1 MTQSNWLI
9 DSKKK
14 HDADEFLRVKP
25 GCNLKIRLIGQP
37 VKTMR
42 VFTKNR
48 KCIPI
53 DDESIGIHLKAKF
66 PDEFDNLSI
75 RYACWCI
82 DREDNKLKILDMPM
96 SLARAMGNR
105 EALIGCKISGS
116 KEGCD
121 WKIITNGRK
130 GKDVRYEAVFIEET
144 PLTDEEKQMVKDRKA
159 EEGKNFDL
167 TEIFKSYDYAKAEGK
182 LLESA

>member
-53 DDESIGIHLKAKF
+53 DDESIGIHLKAKY
-66 PDEFDNLSI
+66 PDVCDNLSV

-82 DREDNKLKILDMPM
+82 DREDNSLRILDMPI
-96 SLARAMGNR
+96 SIARTFGNR
-105 EALIGCKISGS
+105 VKLVGGVISGA
-116 KEGCD
+116 EGCD
-121 WKIITNGRK
+121 WKITTNGRK

-144 PLTDEEKQMVKDRKA
+144 PLTEEEIQMVKDRKA